1 MIQEPINILLVDDQP
16 AKLVSYAAILDEL
29 GENILT
35 AGSAKEAFEHLLRN
49 NVAVM
54 LVDVRMPEVD
64 GFELAAMVHEHPR
77 FETTAIIFVSALAL
91 SDIDRLKGY
100 EQGAVD
106 YVPVPVMPEL
116 LRAKVRIF
124 AELYRKTKQLRQLN
138 AELTQRVA
146 GTVAELEAALTQL
159 SQAQKMEAVGQLS
172 GGVAHSVNNL
182 LQVILGNLGA
192 VQRRLQRGEAV
203 PPADL
208 ARRLDVSIRSGERG
222 ARLTQQLLAFA
233 RRQPLAP
240 QQLDANKVVAGIS
253 DMLHLHRT
261 LGETIEI
268 KTVLAAG
275 LWPILADPN
284 QLESALLNLALN
296 ARDAMPKGG
305 KLTIETANRYVDDDY
320 ASRHKEVRAGHYVLI
335 AVSDTGTGMDKDV
348 LDKAFEPFFT
358 TKEVGQGTGLGLSQV
373 YGFVKQSGGHVKIY
387 SERGEG
393 TTVKLYLPQ
402 DLTATA
408 VADHPS
414 DKTVPTGTPEE
425 VILIVEDEAEVRAN
439 ASEMLRELGYE
450 VTEAP
455 DGPTALRILESSPHV
470 RLLFTDI
477 GLPGGSTGRQLADE
491 AIRLRPGLKVLF
503 TTGYTRNAIVHRGR
517 LDPDIEFLP
526 KPFTFM
532 ELAIKVRRALDG

>member
-1 MIQEPINILLVDDQP
+1 MIQEPVNILLVDDQP
-16 AKLVSYAAILDEL
+16 AKLVSYAAILDGL

-35 AGSAKEAFEHLLRN
+35 AGSAKEALEHLLKN

-64 GFELAAMVHEHPR
+64 GFELAAMVREHPR
-77 FETTAIIFVSALAL
+77 FETTAIIFVSAVAL
-91 SDIDRLKGY
+91 SDIDRIKGF
-100 EQGAVD
+100 EEGAVD
-106 YVPVPVMPEL
+106 YVTVPVVPEL

-138 AELTQRVA
+138 AGLAQRVA
-146 GTVAELEAALTQL
+146 ATVAELDAALRRL
-159 SQAQKMEAVGQLS
+159 SQAQKMEAVGELTS
-172 GGVAHSVNNL
+172 GVAHNFNNV
-182 LQVILGNLGA
+182 LQVILGNLDA

-208 ARRLDVSIRSGERG
+208 AQRLAVAIRSGERG

-240 QQLDANKVVAGIS
+240 KQLDANKLVASFS
-253 DMLHLHRT
+253 DMLHRT
-261 LGETIEI
+261 LGETVEV
-268 KTVLAAG
+268 KTILAAG
-275 LWPILADPN
+275 LRPIQADPN

-305 KLTIETANRYVDDDY
+305 KLTIETANAYLDDDY
-320 ASRHKEVRAGHYVLI
+320 ASQHKEVQAGHYVLI

-358 TKEVGQGTGLGLSQV
+358 TKEVGQGTGLGLSQI

-387 SERGEG
+387 SEPGEG

-408 VADHPS
+408 VADHLS
-414 DKTVPTGTPEE
+414 EKTVPMGVPDE
-425 VILIVEDEAEVRAN
+425 VILIVEDEADVRAN
-439 ASEMLRELGYE
+439 TGEMLRELGYE
-450 VTEAP
+450 VAEAP
-455 DGPTALRILESSPHV
+455 DGPTALRILESNPQV

-477 GLPGGSTGRQLADE
+477 GLERSNGRQLANE
-491 AIRLRPGLKVLF
+491 AIRRRPGLKVLF
-503 TTGYTRNAIVHRGR
+503 TTGYGQNAIVHQGQ
-517 LDPDIEFLP
+517 LDRDIELLP
-526 KPFTFM
+526 KPFTFTD
-532 ELAIKVRRALDG
+532 LAMKIRRALDG